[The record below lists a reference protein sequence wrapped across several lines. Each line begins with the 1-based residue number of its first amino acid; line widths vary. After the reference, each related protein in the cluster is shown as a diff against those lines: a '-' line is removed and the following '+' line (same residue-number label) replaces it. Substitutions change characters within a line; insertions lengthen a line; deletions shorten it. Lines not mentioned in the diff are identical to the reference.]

1 MSSPRIPDLP
11 HPAQAARLLGL
22 MLGLLVLPGCPFGP
36 GEPPVLLPRQ
46 VDSAAE
52 VALHLGAY
60 RDFATRLYRHQ
71 AARQSDFVVAPL
83 PIWLALSITVE
94 PSLLLSEE
102 RRTVASGHGLIDPVA
117 PFAAHAPEGRY
128 VGNGWFTQRPHEPLG
143 YHGPAVTTDIYPDGF
158 REPYSGEAEQKK
170 TVELHERVTAWL
182 SGSAKQGLLS
192 SVISADDFRGSTL
205 LSAWAMRAARACS
218 LGGEASGPSTSTPK
232 EPVVTLARSFSL
244 VHGVLYEL
252 SPPGCAAAILIAVPH
267 EGHGFA
273 ELEDEA
279 ISGSIAQWRRK
290 MNGPVGAPTWPA
302 LRLESVTQVREALFG
317 YATDV
322 PAQGPPCDQRACDD
336 QRRLGT
342 ALAGATLVLDAQG
355 IQVESAAFVTVSPSF
370 KVGVPPQRQ
379 APHGPSGML
388 VWMWDPKLDV
398 PLAIAR
404 ITR

>member
-1 MSSPRIPDLP
+1 MNPRSLPRESVHGMSPPKKGWRLMLEQRETKLERGARWRRRPALTRSAWSAALSFPALPARLPPRVGGSPARKSGLPLPEVGQPAREEALTGGEVGETAEISAKIRDLRARCKLARAGGVIASLSPQRWPTMSSPRIPDLP

-83 PIWLALSITVE
+83 PIWLALSIAVE

-102 RRTVASGHGLIDPVA
+102 RRTVASGPGLIDPVA

-252 SPPGCAAAILIAVPH
+252 SPPGWERPRCH
-267 EGHGFA
+267 F
-273 ELEDEA
+273 
-279 ISGSIAQWRRK
+279 
-290 MNGPVGAPTWPA
+290 
-302 LRLESVTQVREALFG
+302 LR
-317 YATDV
+317 
-322 PAQGPPCDQRACDD
+322 
-336 QRRLGT
+336 
-342 ALAGATLVLDAQG
+342 
-355 IQVESAAFVTVSPSF
+355 
-370 KVGVPPQRQ
+370 
-379 APHGPSGML
+379 
-388 VWMWDPKLDV
+388 
-398 PLAIAR
+398 
-404 ITR
+404 